1 MMNNSRTKPQ
11 PKGGLTWERE
21 KAVVVAAATPVVVLD
36 IFLEILFPDLP
47 LSAPFGGAILAQV
60 LLGIPFR
67 GLDRPVERPRLMR
80 FLAATVLAASAVM
93 VGVTIAIQAMGWA
106 GHSLPAI
113 LAGFGGTMGVLFLT
127 QRRLFTSMIERHDE
141 PLDGEEEPA

>member
-1 MMNNSRTKPQ
+1 
-11 PKGGLTWERE
+11 
-21 KAVVVAAATPVVVLD
+21 
-36 IFLEILFPDLP
+36 
-47 LSAPFGGAILAQV
+47 
-60 LLGIPFR
+60 
-67 GLDRPVERPRLMR
+67 MR

-141 PLDGEEEPA
+141 PLDGEEIQA